1 MKYTKGFVGIGVIIA
16 VIAALVVGGGAVY
29 YATKTK
35 APSQENIGANNY
47 QPVEQNYTPPTSY
60 NNNQQNQNSAQN
72 NNQTQQQQQPPQQA
86 PQQVAE
92 ITSFSVVGKNF
103 VVKGKFLSKIE
114 IWNIPSGTGI
124 DPSMYKKIAMSTSYQ
139 GTINSQTF
147 TILIPCSEG
156 FGTNIFAKGYN
167 QQGNALASTKY
178 LPYNG
183 VTDIYENVYK
193 PVCES
198 AQAGTNSFF
207 VVNANSGVNV
217 SNPTFVVNGNTYSG
231 INPFLTYMNTLTS
244 GLYNV
249 NISAPG
255 YNTMTGSRI
264 SVPGNLSNMVI
275 NLDPLTQTHNC
286 PHQPSNSNGFALC
299 GYIVDANHNALAG
312 VQVGS
317 PTFPSISATTASD
330 GYYDTQFSPLQNYDC
345 GNPVT
350 FTYSKS
356 GYKTLNY
363 ILNGPYIYMGGDMG
377 TQLILNHGSG
387 TEQKT
392 DKHGMC
398 P

>member
-1 MKYTKGFVGIGVIIA
+1 MKYNKGFVGIGVIIA

-35 APSQENIGANNY
+35 APSTENVGVNNY
-47 QPVEQNYTPPTSY
+47 QPVEQNYTPPAT
-60 NNNQQNQNSAQN
+60 NNNLS
-72 NNQTQQQQQPPQQA
+72 QQQTPPPANNPPQQQT

-92 ITSFSVVGKNF
+92 IMNFSVSGKNF

-124 DPSMYKKIAMSTSYQ
+124 DPSMYKKIATSTSYQ
-139 GTINSQTF
+139 GTIGSQTF

-156 FGTNIFAKGYN
+156 FGTNIFAKGYD
-167 QQGNALASTKY
+167 QLGNALAVTKY

-193 PVCES
+193 SACES

-217 SNPTFVVNGNTYSG
+217 SSPTFFVNGNTYSS
-231 INPFLTYMNTLTS
+231 ISTFLAYMNTLSS

-255 YNTMTGSRI
+255 YQPMTGSRI

-275 NLDPLTQTHNC
+275 NLDPLTQAHNC
-286 PHQPSNSNGFALC
+286 PHQPSSSNGFALC
-299 GYIVDANHNALAG
+299 GYVVDANHNALSN
-312 VQVGS
+312 VQVSS
-317 PTFPSISATTASD
+317 PTFSSVSAITASD
-330 GYYDTQFSPLQNYDC
+330 GYYDTQFLPLQNYDC

-363 ILNGPYIYMGGDMG
+363 VLNGPYIYMGGDMG
-377 TQLILNHGSG
+377 TQLIMTPGSG
-387 TEQKT
+387 SEQKIN
-392 DKHGMC
+392 KHGMC
-398 P
+398 S

>member
-1 MKYTKGFVGIGVIIA
+1 MKYTKGFVGIGVITA
-16 VIAALVVGGGAVY
+16 VIVALVVGGGVVY

-35 APSQENIGANNY
+35 APSTENIGANNY
-47 QPVEQNYTPPTSY
+47 QPVEQNYTPPTNY
-60 NNNQQNQNSAQN
+60 NNNQQAQN
-72 NNQTQQQQQPPQQA
+72 PPQTTNQTQQTNQQQQNQQT
-86 PQQVAE
+86 AE

-103 VVKGKFLSKIE
+103 VVKGKFLNKIE

-124 DPSMYKKIAMSTSYQ
+124 ESSMYKKIAISTSYQ
-139 GTINSQTF
+139 ETISSQTF
-147 TILIPCSEG
+147 TILIPCSES
-156 FGTNIFAKGYN
+156 FGTNIFAKGYD
-167 QQGNALASTKY
+167 QQGNALATTKY

-183 VTDIYENVYK
+183 VTEIYENVYK
-193 PVCES
+193 PACES
-198 AQAGTNSFF
+198 TQAGTNSFF
-207 VVNANSGVNV
+207 VVNADSGINV
-217 SNPTFVVNGNTYSG
+217 SNPTFVVNGNTYSS
-231 INPFLTYMNTLTS
+231 ISTFLAYMNTLSS

-255 YNTMTGSRI
+255 YQNMIGTRI
-264 SVPGNLSNMVI
+264 SVPGNLSAMVI
-275 NLDPLTQTHNC
+275 NLDPITHAHNC
-286 PHQPSNSNGFALC
+286 PHQPSNTSAFALC
-299 GYIVDANHNALAG
+299 GYIADQNHNALAG
-312 VQVGS
+312 VQVSS
-317 PTFPSISATTASD
+317 PTFGSISAVTASD

-377 TQLILNHGSG
+377 TQLLMTHGSG